1 MVAELKDE
9 VELPLTSENLD
20 QVHQVRV
27 LQVLQHSDDN
37 DDDDQL
43 QPKGVVLNVQ
53 IEIQETICGD
63 GRR

>member
-1 MVAELKDE
+1 MVTELEDE
-9 VELPLTSENLD
+9 VELPLPSENLD

-27 LQVLQHSDDN
+27 LQVLQHPDDN

-53 IEIQETICGD
+53 IQIKETI
-63 GRR
+63 